1 MRLIRMSENTFIED
15 DNDRM
20 LYYRVPSSGVCFE
33 SIGLLG
39 TLYTQWIKRR
49 KARKQENLKVE
60 PKIATIEKKVE
71 TIKI

>member
-1 MRLIRMSENTFIED
+1 MSENKFIED

-39 TLYTQWIKRR
+39 TLYEQWIKRR
-49 KARKQENLKVE
+49 KARKQEKSRVE
-60 PKIATIEKKVE
+60 HKIATIEKKVE
-71 TIKI
+71 TIKV